1 MAAASTRWPD
11 PAAGWVFLPAA
22 GALIPHAP
30 VLRFD
35 LMKPLRRPIDGGLE
49 LRGRRLFGDNKT
61 WRGALVMFSG
71 ALATTVGL
79 SRFARFR
86 ERLPADLAAA
96 PPTAYGA
103 LLGLGVVAGELPT
116 SFVKR
121 QLGIAPGQ
129 AGSAAIGT
137 LFAIYD
143 QGDIVLASAL
153 ALRPYWRPSAR
164 EVAGAFL
171 AVTVVHLGF
180 NVAGYALGART
191 RPL

>member
-1 MAAASTRWPD
+1 MATTSTSWPD

-35 LMKPLRRPIDGGLE
+35 LMKGLKRPIDGGLA
-49 LRGRRLFGDNKT
+49 LRGKRVLGDNKT

-79 SRFARFR
+79 TRSERFR
-86 ERLPADLAAA
+86 ARLPEELAAA
-96 PPTAYGA
+96 PPAAYGA

-129 AGSAAIGT
+129 GGSAAVGA

-143 QGDIVLASAL
+143 QADIVLGSAL
-153 ALRPYWRPSAR
+153 TLRPYWRPSAR
-164 EVAGAFL
+164 ELAGAFL

-191 RPL
+191 RPI